1 MMIPAS
7 PAGINAEDGAAGSEE
22 PISDLPDIPPAPLAA
37 APTVAAPTLAYADFA
52 AAVRDALRDVHSPD
66 LLSRNPLL
74 LYDFCNL
81 GGSAGP
87 RELRALLCETVGTLF
102 DNARD
107 EKLRRIL
114 QLTYSQ
120 PGLKQEVVADRLSL
134 SFGTYRRHL
143 ATARDRMTRWL
154 WENSRPPIQPQL
166 PATAGPTTAGA
177 SPEGET
183 ATDPETGEPS
193 PPRLSL
199 VVLPFIN
206 IGGSAEDD
214 PFVDGITE
222 TLTTDLSRW
231 PGVFAIS
238 RTTAFGYKGKPV
250 DTRQIGRELG
260 VRYVLEGSVQNAGER
275 IRFNAQLV
283 DAESGAH
290 LWAERFD
297 KQRTDLLDMQD
308 EVTTR
313 LAHAIHIEL
322 IVAES
327 RRAAR
332 EHPDRLDSVD
342 HTLLGWAAWYRHR
355 SLEAA
360 RQARR
365 FFEAALRL
373 EEHNIGALLGLAD
386 THMSEVNMYSSDDRA
401 GQIRAAE
408 AAVKKALALAPDNAP
423 AHVTYG
429 TVLYAMCA
437 PERALREFQLAIG
450 LDGNLAVA
458 HAYLGLMKFFL
469 GRAGETRTHVEH
481 AMRLSPHD
489 PLLFRWHLFIGLA
502 DIYLGRAVHALGS
515 LRKSVEINPNWGL
528 SHFVLAGALALA
540 GLLGEA
546 AEVCAIARQLAPNF
560 TIAKYRAEAISD
572 NPVYLTQRKLLDRG
586 LCLAGVPEGET
597 QGGYISADTPQ
608 TDRPRPI

>member
-1 MMIPAS
+1 MPIPA
-7 PAGINAEDGAAGSEE
+7 PPPGAYAEDGAGRVAQPTAHTPNSG
-22 PISDLPDIPPAPLAA
+22 LAA
-37 APTVAAPTLAYADFA
+37 FPAAPKAKVPAITYVEFA
-52 AAVRDALRDVHSPD
+52 AAVKDALRDVHSPD
-66 LLSRNPLL
+66 LLARNPLL
-74 LYDFCNL
+74 RDGLWNF

-87 RELRALLCETVGTLF
+87 QELRGLLCETVHTLF

-114 QLTYSQ
+114 ELTYSE
-120 PGLKQEVVADRLSL
+120 PFLKQEAVADRLAL

-143 ATARDRMTRWL
+143 GNARDRMARWL
-154 WENSRPPIQPQL
+154 WETSRLSPIQSEL
-166 PATAGPTTAGA
+166 PLAADPAASGA
-177 SPEGET
+177 SAEGET
-183 ATDPETGEPS
+183 ATAPATGEPAL
-193 PPRLSL
+193 PRLSI
-199 VVLPFIN
+199 VVLPFLN

-214 PFVDGITE
+214 PLVDGITE
-222 TLTTDLSRW
+222 TLTTDLSRCS
-231 PGVFAIS
+231 GVFAIS
-238 RTTAFGYKGKPV
+238 RNTAFAYKGKPI

-260 VRYVLEGSVQNAGER
+260 VRYVLEGSVQNTGER

-297 KQRTDLLDMQD
+297 QQRISLLDMQD

-313 LAHAIHIEL
+313 LAHTVHIEL

-342 HTLLGWAAWYRHR
+342 HTLQGWAAWYRHR

-360 RQARR
+360 REARR

-373 EEHNIGALLGLAD
+373 DEHNVGALLGLAD

-401 GQIRAAE
+401 GQIRAAK
-408 AAVKKALALAPDNAP
+408 AAVKKALALAPDDAP

-437 PERALREFQLAIG
+437 PERALRQFQLAVG

-469 GRAGETRTHVEH
+469 GRAGDTRAHVEH
-481 AMRLSPHD
+481 AIRLSPRD

-502 DIYLGRAVHALGS
+502 DIYLGRAVHALSS
-515 LRKSVEINPNWGL
+515 LRKSVELNPNWGL
-528 SHFVLAGALALA
+528 SHFVLAGALAVA

-546 AEVCAIARQLAPNF
+546 AEVCATARRLAPNF

-572 NPVYLTQRKLLDRG
+572 NPVYLTQRKILDRG
-586 LCLAGVPEGET
+586 LCLAGVPEG
-597 QGGYISADTPQ
+597 
-608 TDRPRPI
+608 

>member
-1 MMIPAS
+1 MAMMIPACQ
-7 PAGINAEDGAAGSEE
+7 PEMNAQGGAGR
-22 PISDLPDIPPAPLAA
+22 A
-37 APTVAAPTLAYADFA
+37 APQVSAAPNLTPVAPSTAPI
-52 AAVRDALRDVHSPD
+52 AAVPALTYVKFAGAVKDALRDVHSPD
-66 LLSRNPLL
+66 LLTRNPLL
-74 LYDFCNL
+74 RGGLCNP

-87 RELRALLCETVGTLF
+87 QELKALLCETVGTLF
-102 DNARD
+102 GNPRD

-120 PGLKQEVVADRLSL
+120 PGLKQEAVADRLAL

-143 ATARDRMTRWL
+143 TTARDRMTRWL
-154 WENSRPPIQPQL
+154 WENSRAPIQPDL
-166 PATAGPTTAGA
+166 LAAAGPTAAGA
-177 SPEGET
+177 SLEGET
-183 ATDPETGEPS
+183 ATAPETGEPA

-199 VVLPFIN
+199 VVLPFVN
-206 IGGSAEDD
+206 IGGTTEDD
-214 PFVDGITE
+214 ALVDGITE

-250 DTRQIGRELG
+250 DTRRIGRELG

-275 IRFNAQLV
+275 IRVNAQLV

-297 KQRTDLLDMQD
+297 KQPTNLLDMQD

-332 EHPDRLDSVD
+332 EHPNRLDSVD
-342 HTLLGWAAWYRHR
+342 HTLQGWAAWYRHR

-365 FFEAALRL
+365 SFEAALRL
-373 EEHNIGALLGLAD
+373 DEHKVGALLGLAD
-386 THMSEVNMYSSDDRA
+386 THMSEVNMYSSDDRV

-437 PERALREFQLAIG
+437 PERALREFHLAIG

-469 GRAGETRTHVEH
+469 GRAGETRAHVEE
-481 AMRLSPHD
+481 AIRLSPRD
-489 PLLFRWHLFIGLA
+489 PLLSDGTC
-502 DIYLGRAVHALGS
+502 S
-515 LRKSVEINPNWGL
+515 SVLPI
-528 SHFVLAGALALA
+528 S
-540 GLLGEA
+540 
-546 AEVCAIARQLAPNF
+546 
-560 TIAKYRAEAISD
+560 ISD
-572 NPVYLTQRKLLDRG
+572 ARFTRWAACANRSKSIRTGASPISFWPARWRLPG
-586 LCLAGVPEGET
+586 CLGKQPKFAPLP
-597 QGGYISADTPQ
+597 GGS
-608 TDRPRPI
+608 RPISPSPNTEPRR

>member
-1 MMIPAS
+1 MPIPA
-7 PAGINAEDGAAGSEE
+7 PPPGTYAENGTGRVAQLTSHTPNSVPSA
-22 PISDLPDIPPAPLAA
+22 PDA
-37 APTVAAPTLAYADFA
+37 APEAKVPAITYVEFA
-52 AAVRDALRDVHSPD
+52 AAVKDALRDVHSPD
-66 LLSRNPLL
+66 LLARNPLL
-74 LYDFCNL
+74 RGGLWNF

-87 RELRALLCETVGTLF
+87 QELQALLCQTVHTLF

-107 EKLRRIL
+107 KKLRRIL
-114 QLTYSQ
+114 ELTYSQ
-120 PGLKQEVVADRLSL
+120 PVLKQEAVADRLAL

-143 ATARDRMTRWL
+143 SNARDRMARWL
-154 WENSRPPIQPQL
+154 WETSRLAPIQSEL
-166 PATAGPTTAGA
+166 PLAAGPAASGA
-177 SPEGET
+177 SAEGET
-183 ATDPETGEPS
+183 ATAPATGETAL
-193 PPRLSL
+193 PRLSI
-199 VVLPFIN
+199 VVLPFLN

-222 TLTTDLSRW
+222 TLTTDLSRCS
-231 PGVFAIS
+231 GVFAIS
-238 RTTAFGYKGKPV
+238 RNTAFAYKGKPI
-250 DTRQIGRELG
+250 DTRQIGRDLG
-260 VRYVLEGSVQNAGER
+260 VRYVLEGSVQNTGER

-297 KQRTDLLDMQD
+297 QQRTNLLDMQD

-313 LAHAIHIEL
+313 LAHTVHIEL

-342 HTLLGWAAWYRHR
+342 HTLQGWAAWYRHR
-355 SLEAA
+355 SLDAA

-373 EEHNIGALLGLAD
+373 DEHNVGALLGLAD

-408 AAVKKALALAPDNAP
+408 AAVAKALALAPDDP
-423 AHVTYG
+423 RAHVTYG

-450 LDGNLAVA
+450 LDGNLATA

-469 GRAGETRTHVEH
+469 GRSGDTRAHVEH
-481 AMRLSPHD
+481 AIRLSPRD

-502 DIYLGRAVHALGS
+502 DIYLGNAAHALSS
-515 LRKSVEINPNWGL
+515 LRKSVELNPNWGL

-546 AEVCAIARQLAPNF
+546 AEVCATARRLAPNF
-560 TIAKYRAEAISD
+560 SIAKYRAEAISD

-586 LCLAGVPEGET
+586 LCLAGVPDG
-597 QGGYISADTPQ
+597 
-608 TDRPRPI
+608 